1 MKFYSVRFF
10 RKKWIQCYSIQCYS
24 IQFNAMQCNSMQFN
38 AMQCYSIQCYSIQ
51 CYSIQFNAI
60 QFNSIQFNA
69 IQFNSIQFNSMLFNS
84 RMDEGIYTNFPFS
97 QQHTFLSC
105 SLLFGRFDLCRTIF
119 CKEAVSSRLDS
130 LFSFF
135 FCFDFFS
142 IASKGIVGTIRRI
155 FTSTIGVNGS
165 MIRKTDHS

>member
-24 IQFNAMQCNSMQFN
+24 IQCNSMQCNAIQFN
-38 AMQCYSIQCYSIQ
+38 A
-51 CYSIQFNAI
+51 IQFNAI
-60 QFNSIQFNA
+60 QFNSML
-69 IQFNSIQFNSMLFNS
+69 FNSIQFNSMLFNSIQFNSIQCYSIQCNS

-119 CKEAVSSRLDS
+119 CKEAVWSRLDS